1 MNLQTERIENHRAQL
16 TIEIEMDQLDAAKK
30 QAARQISRR
39 VRIKGFRKGK
49 APYRLIAQY
58 VGEAA
63 ILEEALESLGDD
75 LYKQALQE
83 SDILP
88 YGPGAFDDFKVE
100 PAPTFIFTVPLQ
112 PEVDLKDYADIRLDF
127 ESPAVDDD
135 EVEQSLQQLRMREV
149 EVLDAELKVA
159 ELGNRVH
166 VSVDSEFVDGEEPAD
181 KEEEATDEVAESAG
195 EQQDPAESE
204 PDGDAEEEETPYI
217 PKKGDTFVKED
228 NTVLILDPNED
239 SFVDGFVEALVDAEL
254 GSDIVFELTIPDDD
268 PDKTIANRRV
278 SFVVT
283 MKQIESILVP
293 ELDNEFAERISKNR
307 GDEIQD
313 LDGLRQ
319 LIREDLQKNA
329 LDRAKQQYSG
339 QVLQKIVEGAT
350 IEYPELM
357 LSEHIDELI
366 SEFAESLKRQNL
378 SLDDYFR
385 FTGSTREELQEQYRD
400 RADTSLRQRL
410 VLREFAESQE
420 VDVDDEQIEMR
431 MDLVVAGYGHSPEI
445 RKLFDTPQMR
455 GNLRNELMMSNINAR
470 LYALGQGED
479 VQSTIEDLQA
489 QLATDAQMA
498 KERSERLQG
507 YLQAAPAAAAGS
519 TDSEPEANSE
529 DGTSED
535 DITNAGDGVLEND
548 QEADSDTDG
557 ESEQL
562 DE

>member
-88 YGPGAFDDFKVE
+88 YGPGAFDEFKVE
-100 PAPTFIFTVPLQ
+100 PAPTFVFTVPLQ

-181 KEEEATDEVAESAG
+181 NEEEATDEVAESAG

-204 PDGDAEEEETPYI
+204 PDGDAEKESPYI

-239 SFVDGFVEALVDAEL
+239 SFVDGFVEALVGAEL

-293 ELDNEFAERISKNR
+293 QLDNEFAERICKNR

-329 LDRAKQQYSG
+329 LDRVKQQYSG

-357 LSEHIDELI
+357 LSEHVDELI
-366 SEFAESLKRQNL
+366 AEFAESLKRQNL

-410 VLREFAESQE
+410 VLREFAQSQE

-489 QLATDAQMA
+489 QLAADVQKA
-498 KERSERLQG
+498 KERSERLQS
-507 YLQAAPAAAAGS
+507 YLQAVPAAAADSAGS
-519 TDSEPEANSE
+519 EAEDKGE
-529 DGTSED
+529 DGASEGD
-535 DITNAGDGVLEND
+535 SPNAGDGALEHD
-548 QEADSDTDG
+548 QEVDSETDG
-557 ESEQL
+557 EGEQL
-562 DE
+562 NE

>member
-88 YGPGAFDDFKVE
+88 YGPGAFDEFKVE
-100 PAPTFIFTVPLQ
+100 PAPTFVFTVPLQ

-127 ESPAVDDD
+127 ESPGVDDD

-181 KEEEATDEVAESAG
+181 NEEEATDEVAESAG

-204 PDGDAEEEETPYI
+204 PDGDAEKESPYI

-239 SFVDGFVEALVDAEL
+239 SFVDGFVEALIGAEL

-268 PDKTIANRRV
+268 ADETIANRRV

-283 MKQIESILVP
+283 MKKIESILVP
-293 ELDNEFAERISKNR
+293 QLDNEFAERISKNR

-366 SEFAESLKRQNL
+366 AEFAESLKRQNL

-410 VLREFAESQE
+410 VLREFAQSQE

-489 QLATDAQMA
+489 QLAADVQKA
-498 KERSERLQG
+498 KERSERLQS
-507 YLQAAPAAAAGS
+507 YLQAVPAAAADSAGS
-519 TDSEPEANSE
+519 EAEDKGE
-529 DGTSED
+529 DGASEGD
-535 DITNAGDGVLEND
+535 SPNAGDGALEHD
-548 QEADSDTDG
+548 QEVDSETDG
-557 ESEQL
+557 EGEQL
-562 DE
+562 NE